1 MCPWPTLIV
10 AAIATGVCIC
20 LSIVF
25 TTDRSKLLIT
35 KFGTLEKA
43 HWSQMLGGQISGNRA
58 RGFYLTR
65 FDQRMLHICNWWI
78 EIQTGKRESRMT
90 WKGSHWC
97 RRLVQSLNCKLLARM
112 LHSYSS
118 NFVITVMTCRR
129 IYVGAVRLSRC
140 ATVRLFQ

>member
-43 HWSQMLGGQISGNRA
+43 HRSHMLGGQISENHETST
-58 RGFYLTR
+58 L
-65 FDQRMLHICNWWI
+65 L
-78 EIQTGKRESRMT
+78 
-90 WKGSHWC
+90 GSINGC
-97 RRLVQSLNCKLLARM
+97 CI
-112 LHSYSS
+112 
-118 NFVITVMTCRR
+118 F
-129 IYVGAVRLSRC
+129 
-140 ATVRLFQ
+140 ATDE